1 MQKIV
6 NFGHTLYGG
15 KHYSGREF
23 KVFIAWKKVNLTPFH
38 IDVLKGYLRIL
49 P

>member
-6 NFGHTLYGG
+6 NFDHTLYGG

-23 KVFIAWKKVNLTPFH
+23 KESIAWKKVNLTPFH
-38 IDVLKGYLRIL
+38 IDVPKGYLRIL